1 MGKRTTTSNVKKKKN
16 QWANEAIKEEIRDYP
31 ETNENRNTTFQNLRD
46 SAKAIPRGKFLA
58 ILAIQAYIKK

>member
-58 ILAIQAYIKK
+58 ILAIQEYINK